1 MRRGAGSSAL
11 MIALLLAALP
21 VAAAAQEV
29 EPAADTVALSLGAA
43 LDRALERSEEVRIAR
58 AQVEQADAEV
68 SAARSQLLPQVNT
81 QVLYTRT
88 LRSVF
93 QGAGFEIPDSLRFDP
108 DSTASIV
115 QRLRYLEQNVP
126 NAAFGALGGLFS
138 DLPFGREHTW
148 NAAAT
153 VQQPLFSMGIFS
165 GLQLAA
171 SAEDAAAAMYE
182 EAVGDVSL
190 QVAEAYLDAA
200 LADQTAVIV
209 EASVELAQ
217 EHLAQVQLQLDAGTA
232 SELDVLRADVELA
245 NLRPQLAQARNA
257 RDIAASNLKRLV
269 NLPAESEVT
278 LTTTLAADAGE
289 PGAGAGELPTVGAI
303 ELPALEQATPLLA
316 RRASLRAA
324 RAQVEIREE
333 QEDIARAAFMPTLQ
347 LQGNFS
353 RQAFPSGMFPS
364 SGDWQ
369 DDWNVG
375 LALSWPLFQGFR
387 RKAELDAAQAQVRQ
401 AELQEA
407 QLQEG
412 VRLEYDRAL
421 RELER
426 ARLQTEAAGRTV
438 SQAQRVYELTE
449 LRFGEGVATQ
459 LDVSDARLALQQ
471 ARLNEVTAYH
481 DYYLALAT
489 AQRALGLPVAEVVS
503 R

>member
-11 MIALLLAALP
+11 VVAILLVALP

-29 EPAADTVALSLGAA
+29 ETRADTVALSLGAA

-81 QVLYTRT
+81 QILYTRT

-93 QGAGFEIPDSLRFDP
+93 QGAGFEVPDSLQFDP
-108 DSTASIV
+108 DSTASIM
-115 QRLRYLEQNVP
+115 QRIRYLEQNVP

-153 VQQPLFSMGIFS
+153 VQQPLFSVGIFS

-171 SAEDAAAAMYE
+171 SAEDAAQAMYE
-182 EAVGDVSL
+182 ESVGDVSL
-190 QVAEAYLDAA
+190 QVAQAYLDAA
-200 LADQTAVIV
+200 LAEETAGIV
-209 EASVELAQ
+209 AASVELAQ
-217 EHLAQVQLQLDAGTA
+217 AHLAQVQLQLDAGTA

-245 NLRPQLAQARNA
+245 NLQPQLAQARNA
-257 RDIAASNLKRLV
+257 RDLAASNLKRLV

-278 LTTTLAADAGE
+278 LTTTLAA
-289 PGAGAGELPTVGAI
+289 GAGELPAVGAAA
-303 ELPALEQATPLLA
+303 LPALAEASPLLA
-316 RRASLRAA
+316 RRASVRAA

-333 QEDIARAAFMPTLQ
+333 QEDIARSAFLPTLQ

-364 SGDWQ
+364 GGDWQ

-407 QLQEG
+407 QLHEG

-449 LRFGEGVATQ
+449 LRFGQGVATQ